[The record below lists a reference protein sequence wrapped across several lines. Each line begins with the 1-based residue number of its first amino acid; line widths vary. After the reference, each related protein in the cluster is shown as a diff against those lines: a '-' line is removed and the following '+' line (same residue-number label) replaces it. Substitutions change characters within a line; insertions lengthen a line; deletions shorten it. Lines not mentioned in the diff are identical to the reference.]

1 MTAEQWQRLRPL
13 LELALEAEPADR
25 ERCIDES
32 VLEPELRAEL
42 RSILATF
49 EHAGTDFLNPARLD
63 GARLQEAIGARV
75 GQRTGPYEIRAE
87 IARGGMADVYRAARA
102 DGLYAQDVALKFVR
116 AGIDAEVLA
125 ERFNDERRILA
136 SLDHPNIAKLLDAG
150 TTADGLPYFVM
161 EFVDGVPITQ
171 YCDEKKLP
179 VSERL
184 RLFRTVCGAVRFAHQ
199 RLIIHR
205 DLKPSNILVTRD
217 GVPKLLD
224 FGIAKALLPDGL
236 AGSAGASLAKTRDG
250 LQLMTPEYASP
261 EQVQGAAYTT
271 ATDIYSL
278 GVVLYELLCGQPA
291 QKIAAGNPRETIR
304 VICDVEQSAPS
315 AQVSSESLAS
325 AVALARSTSPRLLR
339 AELRGDLDS
348 MVMMALRKEPSD
360 RYASVEQFDEDVRR
374 HLENLPVTAR
384 SSTIRYILS
393 KFAKRHSVSASITA
407 LVAMLIVASTIFAL
421 WEARASRQQAE
432 LARLQHDRA
441 ERRFDDVRKLA
452 NSLIYDIHD
461 SMKDV
466 PGTLPARRLIVEKAL
481 EYLDSLSKE
490 STDDLA
496 LQQELAAAYERVG
509 DLMGNSSAANAG
521 DFKGAIA
528 SYKKAL
534 EIRVRSA
541 ATHPENSN
549 LQAALLGEYFRL
561 AFAYQDAGEYSDALA
576 SLDKGLPIAQA
587 LASKSNEPMAQDSFA
602 GIYWKR
608 GGVLAAAGDDMGS
621 LENFRKAATIR
632 ERIVAT
638 PDANR
643 IVMTHL
649 ASDYL
654 GIGEGLAGTGDS
666 AQGIAY
672 VQKSIA
678 TLETIA
684 ATDPS
689 NATLQEYLA
698 EAYNSS
704 VPIFEMRGDY
714 GHASHYAARAVE
726 IFSSLHSAT
735 PGDSLAMDNYA
746 LAEIA
751 LGKSLLRS
759 GQAQRSVAHLT
770 RAAETLEG
778 IRHPNRYE
786 SEGIIEADLA
796 LGQAY
801 MEISR
806 AEPQRSV
813 KRTHLLRARS
823 LLQKGAEG
831 SKRSAA
837 RVRTAESVKRLREC
851 DAALAD
857 L

>member
-1 MTAEQWQRLRPL
+1 MTPEQWGRLRPH

-25 ERCIDES
+25 ARYIEES
-32 VLEPELRAEL
+32 ALDPELRAEL
-42 RSILATF
+42 RSILESF
-49 EHAGTDFLNPARLD
+49 GHAGTDFLDPGRLGPARFS
-63 GARLQEAIGARV
+63 GSAGARV
-75 GQRTGPYEIRAE
+75 GQRMGPYEIRAE
-87 IARGGMADVYRAARA
+87 IARGGMADVYRASRA
-102 DGLYAQDVALKFVR
+102 DGLYTQDVALKFVR
-116 AGIDAEVLA
+116 AGIDAEILA

-150 TTADGLPYFVM
+150 ATADGLPYFVM
-161 EFVDGVPITQ
+161 ELVDGVPITQ
-171 YCDEKKLP
+171 YCDEKKLTIR
-179 VSERL
+179 ERL
-184 RLFRTVCGAVRFAHQ
+184 KLFRTVCGAVRFAHQ

-205 DLKPSNILVTRD
+205 DLKPSNILVTRN

-224 FGIAKALLPDGL
+224 FGIAKALSPEGT
-236 AGSAGASLAKTRDG
+236 AISAATSAKTRDG

-261 EQVQGAAYTT
+261 EQIQGAAYTT

-278 GVVLYELLCGQPA
+278 GVVLYELLAGQPA
-291 QKIAAGNPRETIR
+291 QKIAGDSPRETIR
-304 VICDVEQSAPS
+304 VICDVEPSAPS
-315 AQVSSESLAS
+315 AVVATEPLAT
-325 AVALARSTSPRLLR
+325 AVALSRNISPRLLR

-348 MVMMALRKEPSD
+348 MVMMALRKEPSQ
-360 RYASVEQFDEDVRR
+360 RYASVEQFDEDIRR
-374 HLENLPVTAR
+374 HLENLPVAAR
-384 SSTIRYILS
+384 KSTFRYNLA

-407 LVAMLIVASTIFAL
+407 LVALLIVSSTIFAL
-421 WEARASRQQAE
+421 WEARASRKQAE
-432 LARLQHDRA
+432 IARQQHDRA

-461 SMKDV
+461 SVKDV

-490 STDDLA
+490 SSDDLA

-521 DFKGAIA
+521 DFGGAIG

-534 EIRVRSA
+534 EIRKRSA
-541 ATHPENSN
+541 AANPGNPD

-561 AFAYQDAGEYSDALA
+561 AFGYQDDGQYAAALA
-576 SLDKGLPIAQA
+576 CLDKAMPIAQS
-587 LASKSNEPMAQDSFA
+587 LASDSTNPMAQDSLA

-608 GGVLAAAGDDMGS
+608 GGVLAASGDYAGS
-621 LENFRKAATIR
+621 LENFRKSAAIR
-632 ERIVAT
+632 EQITAP

-643 IVMTHL
+643 IILTHL

-654 GIGEGLAGTGDS
+654 GIGEGLARTGDS
-666 AQGIAY
+666 EQGIAY
-672 VQKSIA
+672 VEKSIA

-684 ATDPS
+684 AADPS

-704 VPIFEMRGDY
+704 VPIFEMRGDDRQ
-714 GHASHYAARAVE
+714 ASHYAARAVE
-726 IFSSLHSAT
+726 IFSSLHAAT
-735 PGDSLAMDNYA
+735 PGDSLAKDNYA

-759 GQAQRSVAHLT
+759 AQAQRSVTHLT
-770 RAAETLEG
+770 RAVETLEG
-778 IRHPNRYE
+778 IHQPNQYE

-806 AEPQRSV
+806 AEPVRSV

-831 SKRSAA
+831 SQHSAA

-851 DAALAD
+851 DAALAN

>member
-1 MTAEQWQRLRPL
+1 MTPEQWQRLRPH
-13 LELALEAEPADR
+13 LESALEAEPDER
-25 ERCIDES
+25 ERYIEES
-32 VLEPELRAEL
+32 VLEPELRGEL
-42 RSILATF
+42 RSILETF
-49 EHAGTDFLNPARLD
+49 GQAGTDFLDPTRLSPARFQ
-63 GARLQEAIGARV
+63 GSTGPRIGE
-75 GQRTGPYEIRAE
+75 RTGPYEVRAE
-87 IARGGMADVYRAARA
+87 IARGGMADVYRASRA
-102 DGLYAQDVALKFVR
+102 DGLYTQDVALKFVR
-116 AGIDAEVLA
+116 AGIDADVLA
-125 ERFNDERRILA
+125 ERFNDERHILA

-161 EFVDGVPITQ
+161 ELVDGVPITQ
-171 YCDEKKLP
+171 YCDEKKLT
-179 VSERL
+179 VAERL

-224 FGIAKALLPDGL
+224 FGIAKALLPEGMP
-236 AGSAGASLAKTRDG
+236 GSAAGAAKTRDG

-261 EQVQGAAYTT
+261 EQIQGTAYTT

-278 GVVLYELLCGQPA
+278 GVVLYELLSGQPA
-291 QKIAAGNPRETIR
+291 QKIAGDSPRETIR
-304 VICDVEQSAPS
+304 VICDVEPS
-315 AQVSSESLAS
+315 PPSTIVVTEPLAS
-325 AVALARSTSPRLLR
+325 AISLARSTSPRLLR
-339 AELRGDLDS
+339 AELGGDLDS
-348 MVMMALRKEPSD
+348 MVMMALRKEPTE
-360 RYASVEQFDEDVRR
+360 RYASVEQFDEDIRR

-384 SSTIRYILS
+384 NSTLRYSLS

-407 LVAMLIVASTIFAL
+407 LVALLIVSSTIFAL
-421 WEARASRQQAE
+421 REARASRKQAE
-432 LARLQHDRA
+432 IARLQHDRA

-461 SMKDV
+461 SVKDV
-466 PGTLPARRLIVEKAL
+466 PGTLAARRLIVEKAL

-490 STDDLA
+490 SSDDLA

-521 DFKGAIA
+521 DFNGAIT

-534 EIRVRSA
+534 EIRERSA
-541 ATHPENSN
+541 VAHPGNPE
-549 LQAALLGEYFRL
+549 LQAALLSEYFRL
-561 AFAYQDAGEYSDALA
+561 AFGYQDAGQYSEALA
-576 SLDKGLPIAQA
+576 CLDKAMPIAQT
-587 LASKSNEPMAQDSFA
+587 LASKSNSPMAQDGLA

-608 GGVLAAAGDDMGS
+608 GGVLAAAGDALAS
-621 LENFRKAATIR
+621 LENFRKSAAIR
-632 ERIVAT
+632 ERISAPPEV
-638 PDANR
+638 NR
-643 IVMTHL
+643 MVLTHL

-654 GIGEGLAGTGDS
+654 GIGEGLARTGDS
-666 AQGIAY
+666 MQGISY

-678 TLETIA
+678 TLETISSA
-684 ATDPS
+684 DPS
-689 NATLQEYLA
+689 NPTLQEYLG

-714 GHASHYAARAVE
+714 RHASHNAARAVE
-726 IFSSLHSAT
+726 IFSSLHAAT
-735 PGDSLAMDNYA
+735 SGDALAKDNYA

-751 LGKSLLRS
+751 LGKSLLHS
-759 GQAQRSVAHLT
+759 VQAQRSVTHLT
-770 RAAETLEG
+770 RAVETLEG
-778 IRHPNRYE
+778 IRQPNQYE
-786 SEGIIEADLA
+786 SDGLIEADLA

-806 AEPQRSV
+806 AEPVRSA
-813 KRTHLLRARS
+813 KRTHLLRARL

-831 SKRSAA
+831 SLHSAA

-851 DAALAD
+851 DAALAN